1 VAERNLAVVA
11 KIELAELHTPFCK
24 AAFAALAIG
33 AFLVVAA
40 GWLLHRLTSP
50 IIQRLEVQMRELSE
64 EVERHKKTTDALTH
78 EQEFTHTLLDNMAD
92 GVVACD
98 AHGVLTL
105 FNKTAR
111 EWHGVDIADIPSEE
125 WTQHYDLYE
134 FDGVT
139 PLNAQEIPLKRA
151 FDGQQVRS
159 AGMAIVPKGKSPRFI
174 LANGDPLFDPQR
186 RLLGAVVAMHDV
198 TEIKRAEEALRQ
210 VNSTLE
216 ERVRERTEQLQ
227 SVNRELESFSY
238 SVSHDLRAPLRSVDG
253 FSRALLEEYGNQLDS
268 QGRHYLERVRR
279 SATKMGHL
287 IDDLLNL
294 SRLTRVEMSCS
305 RVSLSALVENLASEF
320 QETDP
325 RRVVEWK
332 IASGRTAQGDERL
345 LETALRNLVGNAWK
359 FTSKQSSARIEFGVR
374 SENGETVYYVRDD
387 GAGFEMAYADKIFG
401 AFQRLHKS
409 EEFDGAGIGLA
420 IVQRIIQR
428 HGGRLWAESA
438 VERGATFY
446 FTLPNGDSRS

>member
-1 VAERNLAVVA
+1 
-11 KIELAELHTPFCK
+11 
-24 AAFAALAIG
+24 
-33 AFLVVAA
+33 
-40 GWLLHRLTSP
+40 
-50 IIQRLEVQMRELSE
+50 MRELSE

-198 TEIKRAEEALRQ
+198 TEIKRAGKPCVRSTARLKSVFGNAPSNSRRQ
-210 VNSTLE
+210 P
-216 ERVRERTEQLQ
+216 RVGVVFL
-227 SVNRELESFSY
+227 F
-238 SVSHDLRAPLRSVDG
+238 VSHDLRAPLRMWMDSAG
-253 FSRALLEEYGNQLDS
+253 LAGEYGNQLDS

-279 SATKMGHL
+279 SARKMGHL

-320 QETDP
+320 HETDP

-387 GAGFEMAYADKIFG
+387 GAGFDMAYADKIFG

-409 EEFDGAGIGLA
+409 EEFDGTGIGLA

-446 FTLPNGDSRS
+446 FTLPNGDSQA